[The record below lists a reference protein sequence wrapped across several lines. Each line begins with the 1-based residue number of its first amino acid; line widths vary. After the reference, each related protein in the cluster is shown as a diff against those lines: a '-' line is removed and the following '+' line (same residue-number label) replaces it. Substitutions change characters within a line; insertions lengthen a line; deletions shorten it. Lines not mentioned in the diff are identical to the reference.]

1 MKERPYLTIIIP
13 TYNEAKRIG
22 KTLDAIADFLKK
34 KKYSAEVLVV
44 DGGST
49 DGTRGV
55 VKVKEYLFKDIK
67 FIDVS
72 KNVEGRGGK
81 GYAVRCGV
89 MEAKGR
95 YVMFLDADNST
106 PISEVDKLLPYMKEY
121 AVVIGSR
128 YLKRETVKI
137 KQPWYRILL
146 SRAGNLLIKILVL
159 PGIKDTQCGFKM
171 FRQITAKKVFCLQYI
186 DGWGFDMEILTITW
200 NLGYKIKEVP
210 VSWYDAGGSK
220 VHLFKDSLK
229 TLSDL
234 LKIKWNL
241 ITGKY
246 NRDKLFACLIHKGL
260 LNN

>member
-1 MKERPYLTIIIP
+1 M
-13 TYNEAKRIG
+13 
-22 KTLDAIADFLKK
+22 DAVADFLKK
-34 KKYSAEVLVV
+34 KEYSAEVLVT
-44 DGGST
+44 DGGSK
-49 DGTRGV
+49 DGTKGV
-55 VKVKEYLFKDIK
+55 VKVKEELFDDIQ

-72 KNVEGRGGK
+72 KNTEGRSGK

-89 MEAKGR
+89 LKAKGR
-95 YVMFLDADNST
+95 YVMFTDADNST

-186 DGWGFDMEILTITW
+186 DGWGFDMEILTIAW

-229 TLSDL
+229 TLGDL

-246 NRDKLFACLIHKGL
+246 NRDKLFSCLVEKRLIKK
-260 LNN
+260 